1 MGVKGLWTILG
12 PAARIVK
19 LPSLSGKKLAIDASI
34 WILQL
39 LNSRHRKGK
48 TRAYISGLYLRL
60 GKLLSFGIHPLVV
73 FDGAAPQLKSQV
85 CRLRSL
91 SKRRREEQYRQVLLE
106 LLAAKLLRQDCQ
118 SPPTEEKEASP
129 DVSVSSSSEEDESEK
144 EENRVEFEAAN
155 EHLESFSRFQLRK
168 YCSGAKA
175 RTYSEVPTP
184 EPRKLACKSKDPE
197 LSPRR
202 LAALI
207 RLGII
212 DGNSEETHQNPIES
226 TPASEPLPS
235 EPMKSWEEDSSSSS
249 DSASEIEVPT
259 NQTVQQAVIPI
270 DIATVEQKHFTDSR
284 DYEVKKT
291 DLVIAEPAAVQLS
304 ACLPS
309 KSQPAPPSPPQ
320 SPSVDLH
327 APHSAP
333 SPTIP
338 SLSDHIQSLEA
349 QIRLFPLPDDLSKE
363 EIKEEIQQL
372 LRILGI
378 PWVDSPMEA
387 EAQCAELE
395 MRGDV
400 DGVVTE
406 DSDALLFGARQV
418 YRGLLS
424 NSTEVES
431 YSATI
436 IQQDLGLTRAK
447 LVALAQLLG
456 CDYHPGVPG
465 IGPVLAAELIE
476 VFPDLMELKRVVEEQ
491 GKGTEEQRKL
501 VKSRAKAL
509 KRVKEV
515 ESLPDPEVQNAYFS
529 PIVNKTPL
537 QFHWFPPQIPQLR
550 TFLMQKL
557 SWSEER
563 SLAFTHPLEN
573 QTASSVFFSTDYYKQ
588 EKKKDPP
595 KSKRMRKALKIG

>member
-1 MGVKGLWTILG
+1 
-12 PAARIVK
+12 
-19 LPSLSGKKLAIDASI
+19 LSGKKLAIDASI

-73 FDGAAPQLKSQV
+73 FDGATPQLKSQV

-106 LLAAKLLRQDCQ
+106 LLAAKLLRQDGP
-118 SPPTEEKEASP
+118 SPPAEEKEASP

-155 EHLESFSRFQLRK
+155 EHLDSFSRFQLRK
-168 YCSGAKA
+168 YCSSAKA

-226 TPASEPLPS
+226 TPTSVPLPS

-249 DSASEIEVPT
+249 DSASEIEVPI
-259 NQTVQQAVIPI
+259 NQTVKQADISI
-270 DIATVEQKHFTDSR
+270 DIATGEQTHFTNSR
-284 DYEVKKT
+284 YYEVEKT
-291 DLVIAEPAAVQLS
+291 DSVIAETAAIQLS
-304 ACLPS
+304 ASLPS
-309 KSQPAPPSPPQ
+309 QSQPVPLSPPQ
-320 SPSVDLH
+320 SPSVDLPVH
-327 APHSAP
+327 PAPHSDP

-431 YSATI
+431 YSAAI

-465 IGPVLAAELIE
+465 IGPVLAVELIE
-476 VFPDLMELKRVVEEQ
+476 VFPDLMELKRVMEEQ

-529 PIVNKTPL
+529 PIVDKTPL

-563 SLAFTHPLEN
+563 SLAFTHPLQN

-588 EKKKDPP
+588 EKKKELP